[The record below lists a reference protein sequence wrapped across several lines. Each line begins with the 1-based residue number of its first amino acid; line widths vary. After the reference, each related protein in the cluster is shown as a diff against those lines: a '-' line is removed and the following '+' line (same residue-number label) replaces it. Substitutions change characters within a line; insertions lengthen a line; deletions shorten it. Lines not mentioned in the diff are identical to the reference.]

1 MPALLH
7 ETLHGSSWIPEIGER
22 LLVGIGGKRRGG
34 RGGYEVLCV
43 RGVVM
48 RCDVYEGWRGDYEVP
63 CVRGVEGWL

>member
-1 MPALLH
+1 M
-7 ETLHGSSWIPEIGER
+7 
-22 LLVGIGGKRRGG
+22 
-34 RGGYEVLCV
+34 LCV